1 MNFLAHAYL
10 SFDDPEVLTGNLI
23 SDFVKGKKKYEYPEK
38 ILKGIELHRAID
50 EFTDTHPVNK
60 EAARIFKPVYGLYG
74 PAFLDIVYDHFL
86 AGELDAAKEPPVL
99 RDFTAHSYDQVKR
112 FLMLLPDDFRH
123 VFYYMRKE
131 DWLYNYQFDFGVK
144 KSFEGLVRRAKF
156 MSDAQPAFVLFKE
169 NYEELKKA
177 YEIFF
182 PKLRSFSLEKFSDI
196 H

>member
-60 EAARIFKPVYGLYG
+60 EAAGIFKPVYGLYG

-86 AGELDAAKEPPVL
+86 ARELDTMKEQPFL
-99 RDFTAHSYDQVKR
+99 RDFTAHSYDQVKK
-112 FLMLLPDDFRH
+112 FLALLPDDFRH
-123 VFYYMRKE
+123 VFYYMRRE
-131 DWLYNYQFDFGVK
+131 DWLYNYQFDFGVR
-144 KSFEGLVRRAKF
+144 KSFEGLVRRAKY
-156 MSDAQPAFVLFKE
+156 MSDAQSAFILFKE
-169 NYEELKKA
+169 NYERLKNA

-182 PKLRSFSLEKFSDI
+182 PELRSFSLEKFSDI